1 MKRSVGQGI
10 MNKLPALTVLS
21 LLLVGCGAQPSRYPY
36 AKEPNPQRDE
46 YVIGAAD
53 ALRITVWKNNELN
66 TEIEVRPDG
75 TITMPLVGDIHAA
88 GMTPTQLKNEIA
100 KRLQNFIREEGAY
113 VTVAVTNVNSYRFT
127 VSGNVTLPGM
137 FSSRQYVT
145 VVEAIAL
152 AGGPNRFASPS
163 EMVLIRKDESGRVRR
178 IPIDYEAIM
187 AGRAPEQNLIMLRGD
202 TLYVP

>member
-1 MKRSVGQGI
+1 
-10 MNKLPALTVLS
+10 MNKLPALTVLF

>member
-1 MKRSVGQGI
+1 
-10 MNKLPALTVLS
+10 MNKLPILTVLC
-21 LLLVGCGAQPSRYPY
+21 LLLAACDAQPARYPY
-36 AKEPNPQRDE
+36 AKEPNPQRTE
-46 YVIGAAD
+46 YVIGPAD
-53 ALRITVWKNNELN
+53 SLRITVWKNNELN

-75 TITMPLVGDIHAA
+75 TITMPLVGDIRAA

-113 VTVAVTNVNSYRFT
+113 VTVAVTNVNSYKFT

-145 VVEAIAL
+145 VVEAVAL
-152 AGGPNRFASPS
+152 AGGPNRFANPS
-163 EMVLIRKDESGRVRR
+163 EMVLIRKDETGRIRR

-202 TLYVP
+202 TLHVP